1 MRDRIQE
8 KNCLL
13 GRFLFLP
20 PHTQQIIFLSTSQRT
35 QSSDGNFFHFFC
47 QICMSCLCPSHAYS
61 LLFTGKVLF
70 FISKTSIL
78 ISALAS
84 FFLYFLRKLTVLT
97 ICFFS
102 VFKLDLFLSSI
113 FLQNLICL
121 IPSHWTNQ
129 KYREILYF
137 NCTSFSVTSHSHSS
151 QSSKKNV
158 V

>member
-1 MRDRIQE
+1 MRDGIQE

-20 PHTQQIIFLSTSQRT
+20 PHTQQIIVLSTSQRT

-70 FISKTSIL
+70 FISKTNIL

-84 FFLYFLRKLTVLT
+84 FFLYFLRKLSVDNLFLLSLQTGSL
-97 ICFFS
+97 S
-102 VFKLDLFLSSI
+102 VFDLFSKS
-113 FLQNLICL
+113 NM
-121 IPSHWTNQ
+121 
-129 KYREILYF
+129 F
-137 NCTSFSVTSHSHSS
+137 NSFSL
-151 QSSKKNV
+151 KKPKI
-158 V
+158 